1 MIHNKA
7 LGEYGEKIAQFFLS
21 KIGYLILEKNYKCK
35 FGEVDLIARTN
46 NLIIFVEVKTR
57 SNLSYG
63 YPEESIEYFKI
74 QKIKN
79 IANYFITRKNLESFD
94 VRFDVISIKLDIK
107 HKDFKNI
114 EFSLIEDF
122 FKNNNL
128 TKIKNRFNLRHI
140 MNAF

>member
-7 LGEYGEKIAQFFLS
+7 LGEYGEKVAQFFLS

-35 FGEVDLIARTN
+35 FGEVDLIARIN
-46 NLIIFVEVKTR
+46 NLLIFVEVKTR

-74 QKIKN
+74 QKIKK
-79 IANYFITRKNLESFD
+79 IANYFIARKNLGSFD
-94 VRFDVISIKLDIK
+94 IRFDVISIKLDIK
-107 HKDFKNI
+107 HKDCKNI
-114 EFSLIEDF
+114 EFSIIEDF

-128 TKIKNRFNLRHI
+128 TKIKNRFHLRHI
-140 MNAF
+140 INAF